1 MKSHGFVWEL
11 GLELGR
17 GDLNW
22 IHVRIFTKIAGLNPL
37 KRKLVK

>member
-1 MKSHGFVWEL
+1 MNLPRLVQ
-11 GLELGR
+11 ELGR